1 MFEHLSIEFREDKSY
16 VCNMTMAYRKK
27 NWQSQKA
34 KIRLQAWYMGKIVT
48 DVSSLLKFQ

>member
-1 MFEHLSIEFREDKSY
+1 MFEHLSIEFRENKSY
-16 VCNMTMAYRKK
+16 VCNMTMATGK

-34 KIRLQAWYMGKIVT
+34 KISLQAWYMGKIVT